1 MDSNL
6 VFLASNLHERKQLL
20 LRLDLVECVS
30 SIFFDRRNLFMA
42 FFIISFHQIFSRP
55 TKCRLVPFG
64 HFFFQWLST
73 FDFRISFTFK
83 YTPSLIFIIKRM
95 FTNSCHTVS
104 YRQVYI
110 NCSTLLRFCESLIAL
125 QRCAKKLVIPSTL
138 INWLIN
144 WLIS

>member
-64 HFFFQWLST
+64 HFFSSDCLLSI
-73 FDFRISFTFK
+73 FEFPLHSSIHHRWYLLLSVCL
-83 YTPSLIFIIKRM
+83 LIVAI
-95 FTNSCHTVS
+95 
-104 YRQVYI
+104 
-110 NCSTLLRFCESLIAL
+110 L
-125 QRCAKKLVIPSTL
+125 LVIVKCTSIVLRCFVFVNHSSPYSAVPKSL
-138 INWLIN
+138 WYHL
-144 WLIS
+144 L